1 MKILV
6 FGKTGQVGSAL
17 QRMAGVTAVGRD
29 RADLAQPE
37 SCSALIAEMKP
48 DAVINAAAFTSVDK
62 AEDDP
67 SAMVING
74 AAPAAMARTAALL
87 NIPFVHIST
96 DYVFDGTGAAAWKP
110 QDDAHPVNAYGKSKL
125 AGEVGVRSAGGVYA
139 ILRTSWIFSAHG
151 ANFVKT
157 ILRLT
162 QTRDRL
168 RVVNDQFG
176 GPTPAEA
183 IAEACLA
190 IAGVLARHP
199 EKSGTYH
206 FSGTPD
212 VSWAD
217 FARAVYSMTGQ
228 NTFVEDIPASDYPTP
243 SARPA
248 NSRLDCSS
256 LTAEFGLSRPDW
268 RIGLSNVLNKLK
280 AI

>member
-1 MKILV
+1 MSILV

-17 QRMAGVTAVGRD
+17 QRMADVTAVGRD

-48 DAVINAAAFTSVDK
+48 DAVINAAAFTSVDN

-96 DYVFDGTGAAAWKP
+96 DYVFDGTGVAAWKP
-110 QDDAHPVNAYGKSKL
+110 QDATHPVNPYGKSKL
-125 AGEVGVRSAGGVYA
+125 AGEIGVRSAGGVHA

-157 ILRLT
+157 ILQLAK
-162 QTRDRL
+162 TRDRL

-176 GPTPAEA
+176 GPTAAEA
-183 IAEACLA
+183 IAESCLA
-190 IAGVLARHP
+190 IAGVLAQHP

-217 FARAVYSMTGQ
+217 FARTVYSMAGQ
-228 NTFVEDIPASDYPTP
+228 NMVVEDIPASDYPTP

-280 AI
+280 AV